1 MLNFYFWDRAYSF
14 GPYKRESAIKVNNIT
29 VVLTL
34 EKENNWRIYFYN
46 ENKSSKDNDGY
57 IVDYSISEKLALKI
71 INEAKEYQ
79 SFLYDSNSY

>member
-1 MLNFYFWDRAYSF
+1 MLNFYFWDRTYSF
-14 GPYKRESAIKVNNIT
+14 GPYKRESTIKVNNIT

-46 ENKSSKDNDGY
+46 ENKSSEDNDGY
-57 IVDYSISEKLALKI
+57 IIDYSISEKLAFKI

>member
-1 MLNFYFWDRAYSF
+1 MLNFYFWDRVYSF
-14 GPYKRESAIKVNNIT
+14 GPYKREATIKVNNII

-34 EKENNWRIYFYN
+34 EKENNWRMYFYN
-46 ENKSSKDNDGY
+46 KNKSSEDNDGY
-57 IVDYSISEKLALKI
+57 IIDYSISEKLALKI